1 MEIERKS
8 KQTAVIIPAGK
19 IDVTNSNLFKEK
31 LNQLFEEGIKVII
44 IDFTNV
50 NALDSSG
57 IGKLL
62 VFYKKLKEKG
72 GTLSIINVKHENVRN
87 LLDMIC
93 LDKVINIVW
102 N

>member
-1 MEIERKS
+1 MKIERKN
-8 KQTAVIIPAGK
+8 KLTAIIIPAGK

-31 LNQLFEEGIKVII
+31 LTQTCEEGFKDII

-50 NALDSSG
+50 NTLDSSG

-62 VFYKKLKEKG
+62 VFYKKLKDKG

-102 N
+102 S

>member
-1 MEIERKS
+1 MKVEK
-8 KQTAVIIPAGK
+8 KDNLTAVVVPAGK

-31 LNQLFEEGIKVII
+31 LTQLCDEGFKDII

-62 VFYKKLKEKG
+62 VFYKKLKDKG
-72 GTLSIINVKHENVRN
+72 GTLSIINIKHENVRN

>member
-1 MEIERKS
+1 MIIEKKS
-8 KQTAVIIPAGK
+8 KLTAVIIPKRK

-31 LNQLFEEGIKVII
+31 FTKLYEEGFNDII

-50 NALDSSG
+50 NTLDSSG

-62 VFYKKLKEKG
+62 VFYKRLKERN
-72 GTLSIINVKHENVRN
+72 GTLSIINVKHENIRH